1 MVQFSFS
8 QLQVIVGPDLKKKKT
23 TKNQHK
29 TNQTTKQR
37 TEKDWCWTLKHH
49 LDYNSTVQSFQHL

>member
-1 MVQFSFS
+1 LFSPFLGQAMVQFSFS

-37 TEKDWCWTLKHH
+37 TEKDWC
-49 LDYNSTVQSFQHL
+49 